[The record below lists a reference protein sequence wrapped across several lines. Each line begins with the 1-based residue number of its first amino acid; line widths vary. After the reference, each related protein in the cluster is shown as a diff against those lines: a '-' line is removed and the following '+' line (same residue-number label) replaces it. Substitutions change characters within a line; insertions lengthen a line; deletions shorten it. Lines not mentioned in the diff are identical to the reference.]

1 MTEINNKNIMLDM
14 INKGASMTGKAGQDQ
29 ITCRSRIVAGVLLLA
44 STVLASCGGGDLGG
58 GSGSGSAGLDPLVAD
73 FGIAYVRQPVP
84 EMDDADI
91 RDPASFIPGGVL
103 IFRDL
108 ASPGATERNV
118 TGAMTGALGDVKD
131 LEISYDGSKLLFALR
146 LPDIENAA
154 PEDQPTWNIWEYE
167 IASSSLTR
175 VIQSDL
181 QAENGQDIAPHYLP
195 DGRII
200 FTSTRQRTSKATL
213 VDEGKPQF
221 SALDESRNNP
231 AFVLH
236 VMEGD
241 GTGIQQVSFNQSND
255 LDSLVLDSG
264 EVVFSR
270 WDNAPGNNAV
280 HLYKMNP
287 DGTNLQLLYGAN
299 SHDTGTDGATVQFT
313 QAREFPDGEI
323 MALLKPF
330 SGAFQ
335 GGDIIKIDAA
345 NYVDNAQTTAIN
357 QGILTGPAQA
367 SVAFNTVRS
376 DNLPAPGG
384 RFSSF
389 YPFWDGT
396 NRALV
401 GWTPC
406 RLLENNLIV
415 PCTTELLSNPDAV
428 EAAPLFSVYLYDMD
442 ERTLQPIF
450 IPQEGVLYRDVVAGQ
465 PRQLPS
471 IISDGQ
477 APSTASFD
485 FDPSLVSENVG
496 ILNIR
501 SVYDFDGSFNGFGAA
516 ATDIETLADPALTTT
531 ADDRPARFL
540 RIVKPVSIPDRDLV
554 MLPGTAFGRSA
565 GQLMREIIGYAPIEP
580 DGSVRVKVPA
590 NIPFAINILDKN
602 GKRISDR
609 HQNWLQLRPGE
620 VMICNGCHARNSGV
634 SHGREGIFTPLYS
647 GASGDPYNFNG
658 SSLFGNFGETMADA
672 RTQFDNSALDLSVD
686 IVYADVW
693 WALDTSFDYSYAE
706 LNDDVVDP
714 TVDPLLTP
722 PVAAAC
728 LGSWTVDCRITINYE
743 THIHPIWSKNRGA
756 GTCTN
761 CHSNVDSAT
770 GMPMVPLGQLD
781 LSDGPDQQVPDHFK
795 SYRELFFGDFM
806 QSLDAND
813 QLRDQVQ
820 ATDASGNP
828 LFQQASDANGNLLF
842 IQETYPDGS
851 PMFIQATDSDILLL
865 DANLDPALVP
875 LFTPAT
881 DAVGNLLQVQDIDDV
896 TNELLFDMG
905 APITVQAFT
914 EGTDASGNP
923 LLIQEFQPAVGAIPE
938 VDMGGNPIFRQ
949 ARDAAGDPM
958 VDAGGAPVF
967 IPILRPYMEPV
978 LITVNV
984 PQVMSVNGALASGR
998 FFDRFSDAG
1007 IGTVDHTNG
1016 MLNPAELKL
1025 IAEWLDI
1032 GGQYYNNPFAVP
1044 Q

>member
-14 INKGASMTGKAGQDQ
+14 FNKGASMTGKAGQDQ
-29 ITCRSRIVAGVLLLA
+29 ITCRSRIVAGLLVLA
-44 STVLASCGGGDLGG
+44 STVLASCGGGDIVG
-58 GSGSGSAGLDPLVAD
+58 GSGGEGLDPLVAD

-91 RDPASFIPGGVL
+91 RDPASFNPGGVL

-108 ASPGATERNV
+108 ASPGAAERDV
-118 TGAMTGALGDVKD
+118 TGALTGALGDVKD
-131 LEISYDGSKLLFALR
+131 VEISYDGTRLLFALR

-181 QAENGQDIAPHYLP
+181 QAEKGQDIAPHYLP

-200 FTSTRQRTSKATL
+200 FTSTRQRTSRATL

-221 SALDESRNNP
+221 AALDESRNNP

-241 GTGIQQVSFNQSND
+241 GTDIQQVSFNQSND
-255 LDSLVLDSG
+255 LDPVVLESG

-287 DGTNLQLLYGAN
+287 DGSNLQLLYGAK
-299 SHDTGTDGATVQFT
+299 SHDTGTNGATVQFT
-313 QAREFPDGEI
+313 QAREFPDGEV

-330 SGAFQ
+330 TGAFQ
-335 GGDIIKIDAA
+335 GGDIIKIDTD
-345 NYVDNAQTTAIN
+345 NYVDNTQTTAIN
-357 QGILTGPAQA
+357 QGILTGPAQV

-376 DNLPAPGG
+376 DNLPALGG

-415 PCTTELLSNPDAV
+415 PCTTELLSDPNAV

-442 ERTLQPIF
+442 QLTLQPIF

-465 PRQLPS
+465 PRQLPL
-471 IISDGQ
+471 IVSDGQ
-477 APSTASFD
+477 APSTASYD
-485 FDPSLVSENVG
+485 FDPALVSENVG

-516 ATDIETLADPALTTT
+516 AADIETLANPALTTT

-540 RIVKPVSIPDRDLV
+540 RIVKPVSMPDRDLV

-590 NIPFAINILDKN
+590 NIPFAINVLDKD

-620 VMICNGCHARNSGV
+620 VLTCNGCHARNSTV
-634 SHGREGIFTPLYS
+634 SHGREGLFTPLYS
-647 GASGDPYNFNG
+647 GAPGDAYNFNG

-672 RTQFDNSALDLSVD
+672 HTQFDTTALDLSVD

-693 WALDTSFDYSYAE
+693 WALDTPFDYSYAE

-728 LGSWTVDCRITINYE
+728 LGGWTVDCRITINYE
-743 THIHPIWSKNRGA
+743 THIHPIWSKNRVAGA
-756 GTCTN
+756 CTS
-761 CHSNVDSAT
+761 CHSNVDN
-770 GMPMVPLGQLD
+770 MMNPMVPLGQLD

-795 SYRELFFGDFM
+795 SYRELFFPDDE
-806 QSLDAND
+806 QSLDAFG
-813 QLRDQVQ
+813 QIRDTVQ
-820 ATDASGNP
+820 ATDAFGNP

-842 IQETYPDGS
+842 IQETGS
-851 PMFIQATDSDILLL
+851 LPFIQATDDDILLL
-865 DANLDPALVP
+865 DGSGNPALVP

-881 DAVGNLLQVQDIDDV
+881 DSVGNLLQVQDIDSNND
-896 TNELLFDMG
+896 LQFDAMG
-905 APITVQAFT
+905 NPIMVQAFS
-914 EGTDASGNP
+914 EGTDAGGNP
-923 LLIQEFQPAVGAIPE
+923 LLIQDFLANGVPQ
-938 VDMGGNPIFRQ
+938 VDGGGNPVFRQ
-949 ARDAAGDPM
+949 A
-958 VDAGGAPVF
+958 VDATGNPMFEADGITPIF
-967 IPILRPYMEPV
+967 IPILIPYMEPV

-984 PQVMSVNGALASGR
+984 PQVMSVNGALASGN
-998 FFDRFSDAG
+998 FFDRFSDAT
-1007 IGTVDHTNG
+1007 IGTVNHVG

-1032 GGQYYNNPFAVP
+1032 GGQYYNNPFDVP